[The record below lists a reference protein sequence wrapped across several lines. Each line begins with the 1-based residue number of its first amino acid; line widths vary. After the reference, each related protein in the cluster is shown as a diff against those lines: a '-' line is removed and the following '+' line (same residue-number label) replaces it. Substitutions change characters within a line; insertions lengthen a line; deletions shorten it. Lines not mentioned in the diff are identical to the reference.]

1 MNSSEGKTN
10 SLIVLHCEKNIYLEV
25 NTQLTNV
32 IEKRTE
38 KLPMVFF
45 LYNFVLICFSF
56 RQLNC
61 FSKNAD
67 SESTLSYIERAQIF
81 LDRKGKIS
89 CLGLFPHVCRKRT
102 PPVVCLRCLFLDYS
116 YTGFPI
122 GDWLKFKCLKS
133 SSEQTTVDLIFT
145 AYFFH

>member
-45 LYNFVLICFSF
+45 FFYI
-56 RQLNC
+56 
-61 FSKNAD
+61 
-67 SESTLSYIERAQIF
+67 TLS
-81 LDRKGKIS
+81 
-89 CLGLFPHVCRKRT
+89 
-102 PPVVCLRCLFLDYS
+102 
-116 YTGFPI
+116 
-122 GDWLKFKCLKS
+122 
-133 SSEQTTVDLIFT
+133 
-145 AYFFH
+145 